1 MMYSPATY
9 TYPMT
14 IHLDGLGMFTYT
26 PMSQADTQ
34 VWLDHHTRGLYHQ
47 KATILNQLPW
57 FELNPFERI
66 LETTETLLTQED
78 GVRSRCG
85 DDAVAKLAHL
95 HGLLELR
102 GPEATL
108 RFFLHLCSDLSSSL
122 SFFDLE
128 SAMWEDCHFV
138 PGGF

>member
-1 MMYSPATY
+1 MRLDEAIGCPRDAVEPAVSRLT
-9 TYPMT
+9 
-14 IHLDGLGMFTYT
+14 
-26 PMSQADTQ
+26 
-34 VWLDHHTRGLYHQ
+34 
-47 KATILNQLPW
+47 
-57 FELNPFERI
+57 
-66 LETTETLLTQED
+66 TQED